1 MRAFRFLSASG
12 LAAAALVLGFAAP
25 VWAAPGDE
33 QYVTIENHD
42 PAAFQ
47 RALRAG
53 SDFVRSGRGRKFN
66 LILANRGVISVIPG
80 TTTVQR
86 DIGRLRAPG
95 LTIIACAE
103 TMRGLSEANRRRVP
117 VVPGVTV
124 QPCNGLRNKL
134 DVSGWQRAPG
144 I

>member
-1 MRAFRFLSASG
+1 MRVLRFLSPIG
-12 LAAAALVLGFAAP
+12 LVAAAFILDFAAP
-25 VWAAPGDE
+25 ASAAPGDE
-33 QYVTIENHD
+33 QYTILENHD

-53 SDFVRSGRGRKFN
+53 SDFVKGGRGRKFN

-95 LTIIACAE
+95 LAIIACAE

-124 QPCNGLRNKL
+124 RPCKGLRNKL

>member
-1 MRAFRFLSASG
+1 MRMSRPLFPIRLLLVAL
-12 LAAAALVLGFAAP
+12 LAGAVAPAA
-25 VWAAPGDE
+25 AAPGDE
-33 QYVTIENHD
+33 QYVMLDNHD

-66 LILANRGVISVIPG
+66 LILASRGVIPVIPG

-86 DIGRLRAPG
+86 DIARLKAPG

-103 TMRGLSEANRRRVP
+103 TMRALAEANRRRVP

-124 QPCNGLRNKL
+124 RSCKGLRNKL

-144 I
+144 L